1 MGSAW
6 GFSNIFIGICR
17 ISAKIHLE
25 TTEKEDIER
34 GGGPSPPKISVV
46 IMGGWKYTD
55 RKDNQISL
63 VYK

>member
-6 GFSNIFIGICR
+6 GFSNTFIEFCR
-17 ISAKIHLE
+17 ISANTHLE

-46 IMGGWKYTD
+46 IMCRWQYTN
-55 RKDNQISL
+55 RKEIQISL